1 MASPCPSGVRA
12 RSLTQKTR
20 LPGRFAEK
28 GANFLPGPE
37 IFRLSDVERC
47 SRAADPPPNGTLV
60 RTAHGERE
68 WSSRHLHDGA
78 VLFRSRGARHPTS
91 QPLLDPE
98 DVVISSRPMID
109 HISLRVQ
116 DFSRAVDFYKTA
128 LAPLGYKVLMEFPNV
143 AGMGAEGKADLWI
156 MQSEQQPSPTHIA
169 INGERLQIQ
178 AFHEA
183 ALTSGGTD
191 NGPPG
196 LRLDYHP
203 NYFAA
208 FVLDPEGNN
217 IEVVCHAPEGV
228 MAAPK
233 KLAAKKSVKASAKAA
248 GKSASKPAKKVAA
261 KKPAKKAAPAAKAK
275 PAKKKKR

>member
-1 MASPCPSGVRA
+1 
-12 RSLTQKTR
+12 
-20 LPGRFAEK
+20 
-28 GANFLPGPE
+28 
-37 IFRLSDVERC
+37 
-47 SRAADPPPNGTLV
+47 
-60 RTAHGERE
+60 
-68 WSSRHLHDGA
+68 
-78 VLFRSRGARHPTS
+78 
-91 QPLLDPE
+91 
-98 DVVISSRPMID
+98 MID

-116 DFSRAVDFYKTA
+116 DFSRAIDFYKSA

-143 AGMGAEGKADLWI
+143 AGLGANGKADLWI

-169 INGERLQIQ
+169 INGERPQIQ

-203 NYFAA
+203 NYYAA

-228 MAAPK
+228 NAAP
-233 KLAAKKSVKASAKAA
+233 
-248 GKSASKPAKKVAA
+248 KKVAA
-261 KKPAKKAAPAAKAK
+261 KKSAKPAQKAAARKPAKKAAKVAAKGAKKSAKPAAKP
-275 PAKKKKR
+275 PAKKAAKKSKR

>member
-1 MASPCPSGVRA
+1 
-12 RSLTQKTR
+12 
-20 LPGRFAEK
+20 
-28 GANFLPGPE
+28 
-37 IFRLSDVERC
+37 
-47 SRAADPPPNGTLV
+47 
-60 RTAHGERE
+60 
-68 WSSRHLHDGA
+68 
-78 VLFRSRGARHPTS
+78 
-91 QPLLDPE
+91 
-98 DVVISSRPMID
+98 MID

-116 DFSRAVDFYKTA
+116 DFSRAVDFYKSA

-143 AGMGAEGKADLWI
+143 AGMGADGKADLWI

-169 INGERLQIQ
+169 INGERPQIN

-183 ALTSGGTD
+183 ALSSGGSD

-203 NYFAA
+203 NYYAA

-233 KLAAKKSVKASAKAA
+233 KAKAPAAAKKSSKASAK
-248 GKSASKPAKKVAA
+248 GAKKVAA
-261 KKPAKKAAPAAKAK
+261 KKPAKKAAKVAAKSANK
-275 PAKKKKR
+275 SAKKKKKR